1 MNIPV
6 LPFSFFFFLLVFVFG
21 CHIQKLSFKKSLY
34 TTSYAHKHACQEQ
47 LNLEEIQKKK
57 KQKNLLEK
65 HIKMVCNPGKRKPFI

>member
-6 LPFSFFFFLLVFVFG
+6 LPFSFFFFGWFLFFG
-21 CHIQKLSFKKSLY
+21 CHIQKLSFKKPLY
-34 TTSYAHKHACQEQ
+34 TTNYAHKHACQEQ

-65 HIKMVCNPGKRKPFI
+65 HIKMVCNPGKRKPSI